1 MTNEHRILSKKLP
14 ERDKSAN
21 KGDFGRLTVIGGSS
35 RYRGAMSL
43 ACEAALRTG
52 VGLVKLVSTEKVVSA
67 VASRLCEC
75 TYLPISEN
83 SDGAIDSEDF
93 ISKQKE
99 LKSSSCVLVGC
110 GMTACRSAEEI
121 VSSVIYNM
129 TCPLVID
136 ADGLNVLR
144 FFPERL
150 RQTKRR
156 PVITPHVGEMSR
168 LTGIDVDRIKEERVK
183 VALDFSVE
191 HNCVTVLKDSVTTV
205 VSPDGEVFINTV
217 ENSGLAKGGSGDVL
231 AGIIASM
238 LCQGLSDF
246 DAACCGV
253 LLHSLSAEMTA
264 EELGEEYMLP
274 TDVISHLPKVMAMIR
289 KENEQ

>member
-14 ERDKSAN
+14 ERDKSSN

-43 ACEAALRTG
+43 ACESALRTG

-67 VASRLCEC
+67 VSSRLLEC
-75 TYLPISEN
+75 TYLPINEN
-83 SDGAIDSEDF
+83 SDGAMDSEDF

-110 GMTACRSAEEI
+110 GMTNCKATEEI

-144 FFPERL
+144 YFPERL
-150 RQTKRR
+150 SRTKRR
-156 PVITPHVGEMSR
+156 PVITPHMGEMSR
-168 LTGIDVDRIKEERVK
+168 LTGIDIDKIKEERVK

-238 LCQGLSDF
+238 LCQGLSDY

-264 EELGEEYMLP
+264 EELGEEFMLP
-274 TDVISHLPKVMAMIR
+274 SDLICRLPKVMKMIR